1 MLYQVFARMEDLYQL
16 KKLSMNWK
24 NFLAALTSQK
34 CIFVV
39 GPTASGKSAWA
50 LEQAKKYN
58 GSIVNIDSIQFYKD
72 LLVGSAAPTEDEKK
86 QVPHYLYSYVEAPV
100 EVTAGQFIRDFYQLL
115 ENNKDIQFPLFIVGG
130 TGFYIQALEKGMFDV
145 EPIPEEFRQ
154 KIEEELELKGAVE
167 LHTELL
173 KHDPHSK
180 IHVNDHY
187 RLVRA
192 LEIIRFTGKTPSE
205 LKENQSVNKNEFPF
219 PYIKV
224 GFDFE
229 KEFYVE
235 RVQKRT
241 QAMVSGGI
249 VEEVAAKIMQGHQ
262 GWSALQSVGYKE
274 TLEFLLSGQ
283 NKEWLIGA
291 IQQSTMKLI
300 KKQKTWFKRDGA
312 ILWSKQSE
320 QLDQFLS
327 TV

>member
-1 MLYQVFARMEDLYQL
+1 
-16 KKLSMNWK
+16 MNWK
-24 NFLAALTSQK
+24 NFLVASTSQK

-58 GSIVNIDSIQFYKD
+58 GSIVNVDSVQFYKE
-72 LLVGSAAPTEDEKK
+72 LVVGSAAPSDDEKK
-86 QVPHYLYSYVEAPV
+86 QVPHYLYSYVEAPN
-100 EVTAGQFIRDFYQLL
+100 EMTAGQFIRDFYQLL
-115 ENNKDIQFPLFIVGG
+115 EEKKDIKFPLFIVGG

-154 KIEEELELKGAVE
+154 KIEDELEVKGATE
-167 LHTELL
+167 LHAELL
-173 KHDPHSK
+173 RQDPQSK

-192 LEIIRFTGKTPSE
+192 IEIIRFTGKTPSE
-205 LKENQSVNKNEFPF
+205 LKENQSANKNEFPF

-229 KEFYVE
+229 KEIFVE

-241 QAMVSGGI
+241 QAMVNSGI
-249 VEEVAAKIMQGHQ
+249 VEEVSAKIQQGHQ
-262 GWSALQSVGYKE
+262 SWSALQSVGYKE
-274 TLEFLLSGQ
+274 TLEFLLTGQ
-283 NKEWLIGA
+283 NKEWLTSA

-300 KKQKTWFKRDGA
+300 KKQKTWFKRDST

-320 QLDQFLS
+320 ELAQFLS
-327 TV
+327 